1 MSRSGS
7 LALGHLKV
15 AATVAKLAA
24 AYELDDFEAIA
35 GGYLSSI
42 PFGFGQDFE
51 VVLDGYAAGV
61 EAEMVQQGTNAG
73 AGRQLL
79 RFAVYVNVDFVRHGF
94 IIPRERGVSH
104 ARKSGDSQWPDSL
117 PHG

>member
-104 ARKSGDSQWPDSL
+104 ARKSGGSQWPYSL